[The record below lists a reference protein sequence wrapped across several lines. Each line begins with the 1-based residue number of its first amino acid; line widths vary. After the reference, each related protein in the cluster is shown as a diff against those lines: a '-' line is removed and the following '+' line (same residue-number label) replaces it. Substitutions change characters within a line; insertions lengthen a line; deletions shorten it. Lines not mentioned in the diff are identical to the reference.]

1 MSYSFQS
8 PQKNAMQ
15 YSNNIN
21 GYKLEQVLGRGG
33 FGVVYKATSL
43 AKSTAGKQVA
53 IKLAGIRLI
62 LDKQSSNESA
72 AFDKTSCE

>member
-1 MSYSFQS
+1 LIFVQISDIVKEMSYSFQS

-21 GYKLEQVLGRGG
+21 GYKLEQILGRGG

-53 IKLAGIRLI
+53 IKLA
-62 LDKQSSNESA
+62 
-72 AFDKTSCE
+72 